1 MRDHTP
7 ATQLHHATLIAL
19 RCPQPDHLTAF
30 TARQAERRR
39 IGFAFCER
47 DKRADFVAA
56 YPELDALCERIGF
69 GWDHTVADWSRDT
82 GWVMLELA
90 RAAKPPTTHKGNDLA
105 SASLTELVD
114 HLLRYHHQPL
124 RCELNRLSLL
134 IHHLAGAHPH
144 QRDIQALASGFAL
157 LRDSLL
163 VHLLQEELEAF
174 PLCVALDSPQRTTTD
189 GDFIATMAEPLH
201 FMAAGHL
208 ETGDDLNRLAQLAQR
223 AGLSNDPDAELVIQA
238 LRAMELDLRVHTEI
252 ENEILLP
259 AGLFTCELLA
269 HHHPPRHFMVEP
281 VDGAD

>member
-1 MRDHTP
+1 MVDHTP
-7 ATQLHHATLIAL
+7 MTKHNATLMAL

-39 IGFAFCER
+39 IGFAFSER
-47 DKRADFVAA
+47 DKRADFVAS
-56 YPELDALCERIGF
+56 YPELDALCERLGF
-69 GWDHTVADWSRDT
+69 GWDLTVGDWCRDS

-90 RAAKPPTTHKGNDLA
+90 RAAQPPPIHNGEDLA
-105 SASLTELVD
+105 SASLGELVD
-114 HLLRYHHQPL
+114 HLLCHHHQPL

-134 IHHLAGAHPH
+134 IRHLSVAHPH

-174 PLCVALDSPQRTTTD
+174 PLCLELEAMKLASTTTFD
-189 GDFIATMAEPLH
+189 PALAEPLH

-208 ETGDDLNRLAQLAQR
+208 ETGDDLDRLGQLALR
-223 AGLSNDPDAELVIQA
+223 AGLTSDPDAELVIRA
-238 LRAMELDLRVHTEI
+238 LAAMERDLAVHTRI

-259 AGLFTCELLA
+259 AGLFTCELLSR
-269 HHHPPRHFMVEP
+269 HRPPRGH
-281 VDGAD
+281 GSGG

>member
-1 MRDHTP
+1 MVDRTP
-7 ATQLHHATLIAL
+7 VTRLYTSTLIAL

-30 TARQAERRR
+30 TARQAEKRR
-39 IGFAFCER
+39 IGFAFSDH

-69 GWDHTVADWSRDT
+69 NWDNTVADWSRDT

-90 RAAKPPTTHKGNDLA
+90 RGAQPPPTRTGDDLG
-105 SASLTELVD
+105 SASLAELVD

-124 RCELNRLSLL
+124 RCELNRLALL
-134 IHHLAGAHPH
+134 IRHLARAHAH

-174 PLCVALDSPQRTTTD
+174 PLCLELEALQRTD
-189 GDFIATMAEPLH
+189 GDPVDASFAEPLH

-208 ETGDDLNRLAQLAQR
+208 ETGDDLDRLGQLATR
-223 AGLSNDPDAELVIQA
+223 AGLSNDPDVELVIRA
-238 LRAMELDLRVHTEI
+238 LAAMERDLRVHTAI

-259 AGLFTCELLA
+259 AALFTCELLTSR
-269 HHHPPRHFMVEP
+269 RHMG
-281 VDGAD
+281 GAIRRTLPTTMG